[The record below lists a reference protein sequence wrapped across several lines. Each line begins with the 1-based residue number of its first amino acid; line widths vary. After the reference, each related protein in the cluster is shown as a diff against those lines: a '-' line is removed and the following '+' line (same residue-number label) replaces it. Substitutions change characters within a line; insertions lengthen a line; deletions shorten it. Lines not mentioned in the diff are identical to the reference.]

1 MSGSE
6 EESSSSGEGDG
17 ATNPETNESLLENS
31 ASAPDGGVGASGE
44 VGAVSSGGLSRLA
57 DRIALALTKKLGGGR
72 STSARKSAGSDKS
85 SSAGETAPGLLSAP
99 DELYDVRD
107 PDRAH
112 NAPIVDRDGAPPL
125 FHKTKS
131 KISLAEPLSAGVVSP
146 ARDSAASSDRKTGKK
161 VHFRII
167 SLTLFRSC
175 TLPAIPITAQPIHGW
190 TGKNVGVDSTKFNP
204 ISSRFGAQTPRRSRA
219 HNTANTQ
226 DDWGTFRP
234 VRMTREL
241 AQELQ
246 VIRARGFLDPTKYFK
261 NPGKRRRYN
270 TDVQVLRLFFLV
282 QLISAAVTTPCNHTK
297 RSLSTQS
304 YSYCLSPT
312 TSLRAHRPRFAASL
326 FHSIGDSGA
335 YPARPDLRLVV
346 YLTMRRTG
354 MWTVRRRKRQIDQIS
369 TLYCMS
375 MLHPL
380 FLSSQKASD
389 DHT

>member
-1 MSGSE
+1 MHTPRNTYYRPADPWLDRQECWGRFHKIQSHIQPIRRAN
-6 EESSSSGEGDG
+6 SSPLPRSQHCKHTG
-17 ATNPETNESLLENS
+17 
-31 ASAPDGGVGASGE
+31 
-44 VGAVSSGGLSRLA
+44 RL
-57 DRIALALTKKLGGGR
+57 GYV
-72 STSARKSAGSDKS
+72 SAGPNDPRASSRAASDTRKGFPRPHKVLQKPGEKTPLQHRR
-85 SSAGETAPGLLSAP
+85 AGTAP
-99 DELYDVRD
+99 
-107 PDRAH
+107 
-112 NAPIVDRDGAPPL
+112 
-125 FHKTKS
+125 
-131 KISLAEPLSAGVVSP
+131 
-146 ARDSAASSDRKTGKK
+146 
-161 VHFRII
+161 
-167 SLTLFRSC
+167 
-175 TLPAIPITAQPIHGW
+175 
-190 TGKNVGVDSTKFNP
+190 
-204 ISSRFGAQTPRRSRA
+204 
-219 HNTANTQ
+219 
-226 DDWGTFRP
+226 
-234 VRMTREL
+234 
-241 AQELQ
+241 
-246 VIRARGFLDPTKYFK
+246 
-261 NPGKRRRYN
+261 
-270 TDVQVLRLFFLV
+270 FFLV